1 MRRVEFG
8 TWNPFL
14 GGGRSISLFA
24 NPNEHDLSTLI
35 PLVPYDQSNVSFAA
49 SKEKGGSK
57 LVPTGPSKAS
67 TDAERPSIISIDVS
81 GFFREDS
88 AIKIINITR

>member
-1 MRRVEFG
+1 MESLLRWG
-8 TWNPFL
+8 TK
-14 GGGRSISLFA
+14 
-24 NPNEHDLSTLI
+24 HDLSTLI

-81 GFFREDS
+81 GFFGEDS
-88 AIKIINITR
+88 AIKIIKITR

>member
-1 MRRVEFG
+1 MTDAPLLFHPERWAQLQREDMRRVEFG

-24 NPNEHDLSTLI
+24 NPNEHDLSTLSPI
-35 PLVPYDQSNVSFAA
+35 LPYDQSDVSFVA

-57 LVPTGPSKAS
+57 L
-67 TDAERPSIISIDVS
+67 D
-81 GFFREDS
+81 GFNGR
-88 AIKIINITR
+88 